1 MVMVPWKAIPKVP
14 FPTVVRVL
22 EILPGETCSFKPSD
36 TLKNFL
42 LIEIGDTLG

>member
-1 MVMVPWKAIPKVP
+1 MVMVPWKAIPKLP

-22 EILPGETCSFKPSD
+22 EILPGETLSLKTGD
-36 TLKNFL
+36 TLKKLL